1 MVSVGEPTRRHLQLV
16 PRFQVQPLMDTL
28 TASYLEWIPE
38 APCLSLFDGLRI
50 IDPSSHQ
57 TFALQA
63 WEQAVAQWSSSF
75 PFYRANNRSYVG
87 KSGIQVV
94 DRSSLRANRVLGRL
108 SSGCIHGN
116 HSGNQSTRSSRFTQ
130 RARLRV
136 RTITHGAF
144 LIVLSTLCRSK
155 LITLVRYTS
164 RVLARL
170 VTLANKV
177 SALSFPT
184 PCGTSL
190 HCFSCYTTDSI
201 SSDLPNIDTGHVKWV
216 AQALW
221 RALFGSLDIISF
233 WFERCDHELHD
244 WFMFTL
250 LVSDVLREDPRESVL
265 FWPGKRSICLKS
277 DALEVREE

>member
-1 MVSVGEPTRRHLQLV
+1 MVSVGEPTRRPAPSPTSTSIPSTTTDGYAYRKL
-16 PRFQVQPLMDTL
+16 PRM
-28 TASYLEWIPE
+28 EIPE

-57 TFALQA
+57 IFALQG

-75 PFYRANNRSYVG
+75 PFYMANDRHSRSYVR
-87 KSGIQVV
+87 KLGIQVV
-94 DRSSLRANRVLGRL
+94 DRPSLRANRVLGRL
-108 SSGCIHGN
+108 PSGGVHGN
-116 HSGNQSTRSSRFTQ
+116 HSGNQSIRSSRFTQ

-136 RTITHGAF
+136 RTTTHGAF
-144 LIVLSTLCRSK
+144 LIVLSTLCRST

-170 VTLANKV
+170 GNVWQTKSPLYP
-177 SALSFPT
+177 FRQ

-190 HCFSCYTTDSI
+190 HCFSCYTTDSV

-221 RALFGSLDIISF
+221 RAPL
-233 WFERCDHELHD
+233 R
-244 WFMFTL
+244 L
-250 LVSDVLREDPRESVL
+250 LGYYTFLV
-265 FWPGKRSICLKS
+265 
-277 DALEVREE
+277 